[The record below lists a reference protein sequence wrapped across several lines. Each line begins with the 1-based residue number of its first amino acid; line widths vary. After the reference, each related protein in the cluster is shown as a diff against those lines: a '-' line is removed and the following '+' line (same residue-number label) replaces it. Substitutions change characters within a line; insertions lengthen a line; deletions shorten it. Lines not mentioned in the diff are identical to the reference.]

1 MRATEKWITD
11 AGLDEIVLIDAW
23 GEVAWGEVESALLK
37 PEHWQAVGKTRGWG
51 ESCAL
56 MCEQP
61 CIHDRL
67 VWKRKWLEF
76 IRHLADG
83 LTVDEALS
91 ALEK

>member
-1 MRATEKWITD
+1 MTATEQWIKD
-11 AGLDEIVLIDAW
+11 AGLDGVVLINAW
-23 GEVAWGEVESALLK
+23 GWIENALLK

-83 LTVDEALS
+83 LTIEEALL
-91 ALEK
+91 ALENK